1 MLDFSVLPHYEWL
14 DIPVWV
20 FDDVHHRCLWAN
32 AAALTLWRADS
43 QAELLARDMSDISEG
58 ARLRLSL
65 AAAEHARGEVV
76 REQWTLYPK
85 NEPVNTILVSR
96 GILSPDGRQVML
108 FVATPLSSNFDK
120 TLLRGME
127 AMQHTSVRIAIFS
140 LRDGRALMLNP
151 AAAAAFGAPGQGRK
165 DVKFAS
171 LFTDAPVAARIR
183 AQVKRGQTF
192 AADVELITTMGKRWH
207 GLDVRPMRDPLSGEM
222 VMQLNARDIADLKA
236 TQVMLEAARQSAEEA
251 SQAKSSFLAHMS
263 HEIRTPM
270 NGVLGLTELVL
281 QTELDERQRKFIT
294 LAHSSA
300 KGLMVIINDLL
311 DMAKVEAGRI
321 VMEQSSFSLHDCL
334 REAIHPLLLQAQ
346 ERHITLIVR
355 VQPAVSDQLLGDAL
369 RLRQVLINLV
379 GNALKFTEKGEVHVE
394 VELLENLP
402 AEGDIGASQRLRFG
416 VHDTGIGLTPEQLQH
431 VFAPFTQAD
440 RSITRRY
447 GGTGLGLTIAHRLVQ
462 LMGGDIQVESSFGVG
477 SCFSFEL
484 VLQVAAPQTQ
494 PPATAA
500 PELASGQQHA

>member
-43 QAELLARDMSDISEG
+43 QAELLARDLSDISAG

-76 REQWTLYPK
+76 REPWTLYPK
-85 NEPVNTILVSR
+85 NEPVSVMLTSRSILT
-96 GILSPDGRQVML
+96 PDGRQVML
-108 FVATPLSSNFDK
+108 FTASPLSSNPDT

-127 AMQHTSVRIAIFS
+127 ALQHTSVRIAIFS

-151 AAAAAFGAPGQGRK
+151 AAAAAFGAPVQGDK
-165 DVKFAS
+165 GVKFAS
-171 LFTDAPVAARIR
+171 LFTHAPVAARIR
-183 AQVKRGQTF
+183 AQVNRGQTF

-207 GLDVRPMRDPLSGEM
+207 GMDVRPMRDPLSGEM

-236 TQVMLEAARQSAEEA
+236 TQTMLEAARQAAEEA

-294 LAHSSA
+294 LAHNSA
-300 KGLMVIINDLL
+300 KGLMLIINDLL

-321 VMEQSSFSLHDCL
+321 VMEQSPFSLHDCL
-334 REAIHPLLLQAQ
+334 REAIQPLLLHAH
-346 ERHITLIVR
+346 ERDIVLMVR
-355 VQPAVSDQLLGDAL
+355 VQPAVADQLLGDAL

-379 GNALKFTEKGEVHVE
+379 GNALKFTERGEVHVE
-394 VELLENLP
+394 VELLEELP
-402 AEGDIGASQRLRFG
+402 ASGSSGASQRLRFG
-416 VHDTGIGLTPEQLQH
+416 VHDTGIGLTQEQIQH

-462 LMGGDIQVESSFGVG
+462 LMGGEIQIESTPGVG

-484 VLQVAAPQTQ
+484 VMPAATPQ

-500 PELASGQQHA
+500 PDPASGQQHA